1 MRLLTLEDQKK
12 VMDIAY
18 TTAKNNY
25 KYSMKREDF
34 KVIEGYQEGIY
45 AWIGLNR
52 LIETFGD
59 EIKTLPHFEIGGAS
73 AQIASE
79 VPKHT
84 SDNLDKFIYDVQI
97 GSNKY
102 HIFAHS
108 YLGYGGEQVSLTI
121 HTKLLDQGKTETPCA
136 LKGTPFNITING
148 EIKQFTGTGDFDECY
163 SLLSTHVFKK
173 SENGKCGA
181 YDCVF
186 YDEKANEC
194 VPLPLKFDTI
204 YAQGVPAKSTD
215 FLEMK
220 NKTMYITEYEE
231 ISRAFARDYT
241 YQTARKHSP
250 EWKVYPFMDIA
261 LLQQVI
267 TINFVKRG
275 FDGIVKNLVL
285 KADSTINGTEPQW
298 TLGAVMEACSPTV
311 SYNDSHKGITTAQIA
326 FICIAGVVAVMLVI
340 FVVFIIRRRNKSL
353 ESTKELSNLLLN

>member
-1 MRLLTLEDQKK
+1 MFFALALACSSTKILIFDAGSSSTRIYGYEYNDPSNPLSFVAMKDGSDAFYKKCEIRLADVASEPKLIDTIYNELLRDYADVLIPENERQDIRFMIYATAGMRLLTLEDQKK

-25 KYSMKREDF
+25 KYSVKREDF

-136 LKGTPFNITING
+136 LRGTPYNITING
-148 EIKQFTGTGDFDECY
+148 ETKHFTGTGNFDECY

-220 NKTMYITEYEE
+220 NKTMYITE
-231 ISRAFARDYT
+231 
-241 YQTARKHSP
+241 
-250 EWKVYPFMDIA
+250 
-261 LLQQVI
+261 
-267 TINFVKRG
+267 
-275 FDGIVKNLVL
+275 
-285 KADSTINGTEPQW
+285 
-298 TLGAVMEACSPTV
+298 
-311 SYNDSHKGITTAQIA
+311 
-326 FICIAGVVAVMLVI
+326 
-340 FVVFIIRRRNKSL
+340 
-353 ESTKELSNLLLN
+353 